1 MINRSERK
9 PAIVTFL
16 FVITWA
22 SYMLIMPYADVV
34 TDKCLGTP
42 GHNFTNAIFIIPLYL
57 GLFGFWIF
65 QLFRS
70 LKNQL
75 SYQ

>member
-1 MINRSERK
+1 
-9 PAIVTFL
+9 
-16 FVITWA
+16 
-22 SYMLIMPYADVV
+22 MLIIMPYADVV
-34 TDKCLGTP
+34 TDECSGTP
-42 GHNFTNAIFIIPLYL
+42 GHNFTNAIFIIPLYF